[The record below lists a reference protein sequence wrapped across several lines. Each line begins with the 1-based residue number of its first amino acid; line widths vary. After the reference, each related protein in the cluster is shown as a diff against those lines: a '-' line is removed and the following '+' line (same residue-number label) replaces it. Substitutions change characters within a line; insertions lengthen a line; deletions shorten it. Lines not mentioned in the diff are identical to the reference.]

1 MFQAEGSA
9 IPRLR
14 LSLVKAQME
23 HRSSSRAHGPLPLF
37 SPADGRR
44 PWHRFRFLAIMKS
57 TAKGRTKKHGTSLQP
72 FRMLTSRLK
81 RHFGPWQGLLLSFF
95 PLYTYIASR
104 REITKSVSRVTGR
117 APIARR
123 GAPCHVSTPSGG
135 STRGQ
140 FLVSDLLLIGRF
152 VLSFFI
158 ACIALCEYMI
168 EKSWERHCC
177 DLLRK
182 RAM

>member
-1 MFQAEGSA
+1 
-9 IPRLR
+9 
-14 LSLVKAQME
+14 ME
-23 HRSSSRAHGPLPLF
+23 HRGSSPPQVSWPLF
-37 SPADGRR
+37 SPADEYKL
-44 PWHRFRFLAIMKS
+44 WHRFRFLAVMKF
-57 TAKGRTKKHGTSLQP
+57 TAKRRTKKHGTSLQP
-72 FRMLTSRLK
+72 FRMLTSRFK

-123 GAPCHVSTPSGG
+123 GAPCHVSTSFGE

-140 FLVSDLLLIGRF
+140 FLVSDLLCRRF
-152 VLSFFI
+152 FCNFF
-158 ACIALCEYMI
+158 AVCVALRDAMV
-168 EKSWERHCC
+168 KKGWERRCC
-177 DLLRK
+177 DLLFT